1 MGAIVKKKKKA
12 RTYDYSG
19 ADTFF
24 PPTEEKS
31 PEATIKLN
39 LLLKSQS
46 ENAF

>member
-1 MGAIVKKKKKA
+1 MVAIIKKKKEA

-31 PEATIKLN
+31 PEATIKQN
-39 LLLKSQS
+39 LLSKSQS